1 MIFDDYA
8 LIKKAYSDTSK
19 GKREQGNHIKYSY
32 FLEPNLYN
40 LQHRLQNNLYHPAHL
55 REKKIN
61 YPKKRVAQV
70 PSVEDKIVQHLI
82 CDNYAYE
89 RLTKP
94 LIKETSACIKGRGS
108 DHARNLL
115 KEQLHHFYRTHHKMP
130 YILKM
135 DIHSYFASIEHKGL
149 IKLIERY
156 IEDEQIKFVLYSFLD
171 LTEIG
176 LPLGLQQSQLLANL
190 NLSEMDHMFKEKY
203 RVDEYGRYM
212 DDFYILSAD
221 LSFLLM
227 LKEDIEKYLN
237 GRGLELNPKS
247 AITYN
252 KIEYLGFTYKLTD
265 TGKVI
270 CKLANGKKITQRH
283 RLKLLAEELAVEK
296 KSIEYVAASYQG
308 WRNHASKGNTRN
320 VLLAMDKMFD
330 DALSKYGFR
339 LDVIVVGGKEKV
351 KIWQEQ

>member
-19 GKREQGNHIKYSY
+19 GKREQENHIRYSY

-40 LQHRLQNNLYHPAHL
+40 LQYRLQNNMYKPAPL
-55 REKKIN
+55 RIKQIY
-61 YPKKRVAQV
+61 YPKRRVAQV

-89 RLTKP
+89 RFTKP
-94 LIKETSACIKGRGS
+94 LIKETCACIKGRGS
-108 DHARNLL
+108 DYARNLL
-115 KEQLHHFYRTHHKMP
+115 KEQMHRFYRKHHTMP
-130 YILKM
+130 YILKI
-135 DIHSYFASIEHKGL
+135 DIHSYFASIEHQGL
-149 IKLIERY
+149 IELIDRY
-156 IEDEQIKFVLYSFLD
+156 IEDKQIKFVLLSFLD

-190 NLSEMDHMFKEKY
+190 NLSELDHLLKEKY
-203 RVDEYGRYM
+203 QVDENGRYM
-212 DDFYILSAD
+212 DDMYIFSDD
-221 LSFLLM
+221 LSFLEM
-227 LKEDIEKYLN
+227 LFEEIEKYLN
-237 GRGLELNPKS
+237 KKGLELNPKS

-320 VLLAMDKMFD
+320 ALLAMDKMFD
-330 DALSKYGFR
+330 NALSKYGFR